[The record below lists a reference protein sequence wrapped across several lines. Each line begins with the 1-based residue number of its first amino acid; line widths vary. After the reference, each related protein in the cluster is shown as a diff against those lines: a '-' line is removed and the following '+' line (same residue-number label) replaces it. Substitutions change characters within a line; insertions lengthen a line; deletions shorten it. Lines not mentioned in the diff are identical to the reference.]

1 VIEDTVSGIQAAN
14 AAGMTVLAIANTFEA
29 KALAQAGAG
38 QIFTDYAGIGDT
50 LFN

>member
-1 VIEDTVSGIQAAN
+1 VIEDTVSGVQAAN

-29 KALAQAGAG
+29 KALGQAGAD

-50 LFN
+50 LLN